1 MEQGLVQI
9 VLSHG
14 FNQQED
20 RIMFFL
26 DGWSEY
32 KAHVLRFDLLGAN
45 VYIESSRQIIYK
57 KKYIFILQ
65 GRMVFWPVGEPSFRL
80 FVSMNHNIRP
90 SVRSSIS
97 K

>member
-14 FNQQED
+14 FNQQQD
-20 RIMFFL
+20 RNMFFL

-32 KAHVLRFDLLGAN
+32 KAHVLRFDLLKAN

-57 KKYIFILQ
+57 KKYICTSQ
-65 GRMVFWPVGEPSFRL
+65 GRIVF
-80 FVSMNHNIRP
+80 
-90 SVRSSIS
+90 
-97 K
+97 